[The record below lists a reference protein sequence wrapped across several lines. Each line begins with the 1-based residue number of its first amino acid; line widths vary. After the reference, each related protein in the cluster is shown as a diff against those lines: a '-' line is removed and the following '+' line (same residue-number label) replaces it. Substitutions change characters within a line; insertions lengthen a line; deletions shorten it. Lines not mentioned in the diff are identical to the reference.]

1 MVIIMT
7 LKKIKIINVVF
18 LFLLSFLWH
27 FMYNWFP
34 NNIFA
39 LVFPVNES
47 IWEHMKIIYYCLL
60 LGSVLKFYLCK
71 KNNIKINNFYIEAM
85 VKSLLGVIFYLII
98 FIPLYLWLGES
109 MIISIGLML
118 VTYIF
123 MEFIGYKI
131 LTSDELN
138 INILPVIIIALGC
151 IMFVILT
158 FYPLHNFLF
167 FDEVKFGYGILK

>member
-1 MVIIMT
+1 MS

-27 FMYNWFP
+27 FVYDWFP

-39 LVFPVNES
+39 LFFPVNES
-47 IWEHMKIIYYCLL
+47 IWYHMKIIYFCLL
-60 LGSVLKFYLCK
+60 MGSILEFVLCK

-85 VKSLLGVIFYLII
+85 VKSILGVIFYLII
-98 FIPLYLWLGES
+98 FIPFYLWLGES
-109 MIISIGLML
+109 MFISISLML
-118 VTYIF
+118 ITYIF
-123 MEFIGYKI
+123 MEYIGYKI
-131 LTSDELN
+131 LTGEEMN
-138 INILPVIIIALGC
+138 INILPVIIIVLGC
-151 IMFVILT
+151 VMFVILT

>member
-1 MVIIMT
+1 MS

-27 FMYNWFP
+27 FMYDWFS
-34 NNIFA
+34 NTIFA

-60 LGSVLKFYLCK
+60 MGSILEFVLCK

-85 VKSLLGVIFYLII
+85 VKSILGVIFYLII
-98 FIPLYLWLGES
+98 FIPFYLWLGES
-109 MIISIGLML
+109 MLISISLML
-118 VTYIF
+118 ITYIF
-123 MEFIGYKI
+123 MEYIGYKI
-131 LTSDELN
+131 LTGEEMN
-138 INILPVIIIALGC
+138 INILPVIIIVLGC
-151 IMFVILT
+151 VMFVILT

>member
-1 MVIIMT
+1 MS

-27 FMYNWFP
+27 FVYDWFP

-39 LVFPVNES
+39 LFFPVNES
-47 IWEHMKIIYYCLL
+47 IWEHMKIIYYCLFM
-60 LGSVLKFYLCK
+60 GSILEFVLCK

-85 VKSLLGVIFYLII
+85 VKSIPGVIFYLII
-98 FIPLYLWLGES
+98 FIPFYLWLGES
-109 MIISIGLML
+109 MLISISLML
-118 VTYIF
+118 ITYIF
-123 MEFIGYKI
+123 MEYIGYKI
-131 LTSDELN
+131 LTGEEMN
-138 INILPVIIIALGC
+138 INILPVIIIVLGC
-151 IMFVILT
+151 VMFVILT

>member
-27 FMYNWFP
+27 FMYDLFP

-60 LGSVLKFYLCK
+60 LGSVLEFYLCK

-109 MIISIGLML
+109 MVISIGLML
-118 VTYIF
+118 VTYVF

-131 LTSDELN
+131 LVSEELN
-138 INILPVIIIALGC
+138 INILPVIIIVLGC